1 MARIGESG
9 DLFKCSFCG
18 KSQKQVKK
26 LIAGPGVYICDE
38 CIDLCNEII
47 EEEFSSSEEVGGLDE
62 LPRPRELCEFLDAW
76 VIGQEEAKRTLSVA
90 VYNHYKRIQSEVD
103 VPHAAPRTMGWSSA
117 SRISS
122 CSGRRVAAR
131 PISPRRWLVS
141 STFPSRWLMPRL

>member
-38 CIDLCNEII
+38 CIELCNEII
-47 EEEFSSSEEVGGLDE
+47 EEEFSSSDE
-62 LPRPRELCEFLDAW
+62 AGWVEDLPRPRELCEFLDAW

-90 VYNHYKRIQSEVD
+90 VYNHYKRIQSEVN
-103 VPHAAPRTMGWSSA
+103 VPHAVAPRTTGWSSV

-122 CSGRRVAAR
+122 CLGRLAVAK
-131 PISPRRWLVS
+131 P
-141 STFPSRWLMPRL
+141 T